1 MVQFVCGLY
10 SLGIIY
16 RGYFP
21 KGGGEVIVRCP
32 PVREI
37 PPIILTEEGQLVSVT
52 GTAFVAGVLPLK
64 VRVQDLSDIHSSH
77 LNKCLVLRIL

>member
-1 MVQFVCGLY
+1 M
-10 SLGIIY
+10 
-16 RGYFP
+16 
-21 KGGGEVIVRCP
+21 IVRCP

-77 LNKCLVLRIL
+77 LNKCLVFTYPVVPVVMNFCSIEVF